1 MLLYSSAEARTK
13 YGRVVELVDSLDSGS
28 SVHCGRAGSSPAS
41 PTKKKDIRWD
51 VLFICFGT
59 WTNQNATVRWTV
71 AGDGWTEPNLYFCLW
86 QKCKS
91 SPFSPTKRRQAIGV
105 HHKGQFSKIRCILKK
120 ICRILHLC
128 PQMQCL
134 SGKLTRHRWTKKA
147 PLCKGSCQ
155 RSWLRDCFTTKICF
169 TIPPS
174 CFASHLPLHKGGSF
188 LPSRWKMPQFAG

>member
-1 MLLYSSAEARTK
+1 M
-13 YGRVVELVDSLDSGS
+13 S
-28 SVHCGRAGSSPAS
+28 SVRIRLPLPGPLVKRLRHRPFTAVTWVRFPYGSP
-41 PTKKKDIRWD
+41 KKERHPSGC
-51 VLFICFGT
+51 LSFFIVSRES
-59 WTNQNATVRWTV
+59 NHLNATVRWTV

-134 SGKLTRHRWTKKA
+134 SVKLTSHR
-147 PLCKGSCQ
+147 
-155 RSWLRDCFTTKICF
+155 
-169 TIPPS
+169 
-174 CFASHLPLHKGGSF
+174 
-188 LPSRWKMPQFAG
+188 